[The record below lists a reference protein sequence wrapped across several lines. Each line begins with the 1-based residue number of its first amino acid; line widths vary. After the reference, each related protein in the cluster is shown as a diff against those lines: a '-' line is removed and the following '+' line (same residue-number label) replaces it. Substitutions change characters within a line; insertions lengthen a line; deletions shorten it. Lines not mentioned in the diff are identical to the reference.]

1 MKKVILSLTIV
12 ITMFSCTILAQDIN
26 AIFNNKL
33 TRDAG
38 LSSNTKAIDG
48 MMATYGE
55 LQTSIYSYNGS
66 FEDAVSKMKAPDN
79 ADVSSVT
86 NQTLGNGIDMFIL
99 MTDNLDPKPMSAA
112 WYEKARAK
120 PSELANRTGKSLS
133 ITIGSDQFQNPDNMY
148 VGAEIEMRLIT
159 LSNPYVDLDNLKV
172 VEGTWVS
179 EIKVT
184 TVITQE
190 MMDSDSDDF
199 EDEWDEQEMDMD
211 VDLPAG
217 SHFVGFDDVA
227 DSEVLQGDVN
237 YVVEMSTDQVITFFK
252 NNKERFVNSFEQS
265 ESYSQSGAMISS
277 FYLLKHQG
285 DLKIGDDVV
294 SMTIQPAPKRILSD
308 ALGRN
313 QGTWTLISISR
324 WTEEDY

>member
-99 MTDNLDPKPMSAA
+99 MTDNLDPKPMSAD

>member
-1 MKKVILSLTIV
+1 MKKVILSLTTV
-12 ITMFSCTILAQDIN
+12 LTMFSCTILAQDIN

-33 TRDAG
+33 TRDVG
-38 LSSNTKAIDG
+38 LSSNTKAING
-48 MMATYGE
+48 WMASYGE
-55 LQTSIYSYNGS
+55 LQTNIYSYNGS
-66 FEDAVSKMKAPDN
+66 FEDALSTMKAPGN
-79 ADVSSVT
+79 ADVGSVT
-86 NQTLGNGIDMFIL
+86 NQPLGNNISVFMM

-112 WYEKARAK
+112 WYEEARAK
-120 PSELANRTGKSLS
+120 ASELEGRTGKSLS
-133 ITIGSDQFQNPDNMY
+133 VIIGPDQMQDPASIY
-148 VGAEIEMRLIT
+148 VGSKIKMRLIS
-159 LSNPYVDLDNLKV
+159 LSNPYLDLDNLKV

-179 EIKVT
+179 EIIAT

-190 MMDSDSDDF
+190 MLDDDSDEF
-199 EDEWDEQEMDMD
+199 ENEWDEKEMDMD

-227 DSEVLQGDVN
+227 DAELFQGEVN
-237 YVVEMSTDQVITFFK
+237 YLVEMSTDQIINFFR
-252 NNKERFVNSFEQS
+252 NNQKRFVNSFEQS
-265 ESYSQSGAMISS
+265 ESYSQSGGMITT

-294 SMTIQPAPKRILSD
+294 SMTIQPAPKSILSD